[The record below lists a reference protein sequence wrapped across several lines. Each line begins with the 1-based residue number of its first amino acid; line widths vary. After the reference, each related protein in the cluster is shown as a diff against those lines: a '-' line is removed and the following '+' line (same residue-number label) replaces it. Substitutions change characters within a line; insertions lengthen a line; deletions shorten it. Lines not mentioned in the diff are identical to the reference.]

1 MKRAWQTTGRCSRI
15 LLCGVCCCILF
26 ACGGGMRAGD
36 SDVPEGGDSTVAYAV
51 RVPEASGTIVY
62 AQNGVTIDA
71 SHTDFGY
78 VMICCKNDSNR
89 LKVRIGTE
97 VQTYTYDLP
106 GDETYAAFPLQL
118 GDGAYNVRVLE
129 HVSDDLYSVV
139 YAVDITVALEDGAL
153 PFLYASQYV
162 DFDAAS
168 ACVQKSVELVGTETS
183 GARAANKLFRFV
195 ADTID
200 YDYDKAATVQ
210 SGYLPDPDATLAE
223 KKGIC
228 FDYSAL
234 LAAMLRVQSLP
245 TKIVIGNVTPE
256 NILHAWNLVY
266 YDGDW
271 HWMDATLDGTGHKA
285 RDYTAQ
291 RVY

>member
-1 MKRAWQTTGRCSRI
+1 MLKRAWQTTGRCSRI
-15 LLCGVCCCILF
+15 LLCGVCCSLLF
-26 ACGGGMRAGD
+26 ACGGGMRADG
-36 SDVPEGGDSTVAYAV
+36 SDVSGNSGAVTYAV
-51 RVPEASGTIVY
+51 RVPEASGTVVY
-62 AQNGVTIDA
+62 ADNGVTIDA

-78 VMICCKNDSNR
+78 VMIRCKSASDR

-97 VQTYTYDLP
+97 IQTYTYDLA
-106 GDETYAAFPLQL
+106 GDDAYVAFPLQL

-129 HVSDDLYSVV
+129 HVSDDLYSVL
-139 YAVDITVALEDGAL
+139 YAVDVAVTLEDGAL

-162 DFDAAS
+162 DFNADS
-168 ACVQKSVELVGTETS
+168 ACVKKSVELVGAETE
-183 GARAANKLFRFV
+183 GARAAEKLFRFV
-195 ADTID
+195 ADTIA
-200 YDYDKAATVQ
+200 YDYEKAATVQ

-223 KKGIC
+223 EKGIC

-234 LAAMLRVQSLP
+234 LAAMLRVQSVP
-245 TKIVIGNVTPE
+245 TKVVIGNVTPE

-271 HWMDATLDGTGHKA
+271 HWMDATLDGTGHKE